1 MLQIDHIYKF
11 FFNELF
17 TEFEVWFF
25 QNGFPNFEDV
35 SGSTNIFSKHI
46 SESEKMILF
55 YDQEPV
61 FSDVTNSVLQR
72 AKKGGHQIQIIST
85 SEKNYKHDLFP
96 HLYYFYHGFTSLDWF
111 RGFYILNYNKKIIKD
126 YMYDYQSFNRI
137 ITGARRYRKVFV
149 DRLRINDLLKY
160 GAVSYGVTDDSVTE
174 ERLVVDHVQL
184 PGSASAD
191 IPDINAFWNIVT
203 ETVFYYDKLHLTEKI
218 FKPIVSKQPFM
229 LLAAPG
235 NLEYLRS
242 YGFKTFDTVIDE
254 SYDNIQNNDDRIDA
268 VVKQLVWYC
277 ALSDSQK
284 IEVMKELEPIIEYNF
299 HWFYNDFKHVI
310 TSELLENTK
319 NIFKQINEDDSHIN
333 YQQIYELLTK

>member
-1 MLQIDHIYKF
+1 
-11 FFNELF
+11 
-17 TEFEVWFF
+17 
-25 QNGFPNFEDV
+25 
-35 SGSTNIFSKHI
+35 
-46 SESEKMILF
+46 
-55 YDQEPV
+55 
-61 FSDVTNSVLQR
+61 
-72 AKKGGHQIQIIST
+72 
-85 SEKNYKHDLFP
+85 
-96 HLYYFYHGFTSLDWF
+96 
-111 RGFYILNYNKKIIKD
+111 
-126 YMYDYQSFNRI
+126 MYDYQSFNRI